1 MREIKCP
8 KCGEVFQ
15 ADEAGYAAIVKQV
28 RDEEFSRELAAKESQ
43 FQSDKESALRLT
55 RLETENRFKDDLNRK
70 DGEIEKLKSEIEA
83 ARLAGKATVSELTA
97 EKDRRIADLQGK
109 LDALSK
115 DKEIE
120 IHTLLKEK
128 ERELAEKE
136 SRILL
141 LSGEQELF
149 KKEVLLKEQSLKEQY
164 ENELKN
170 KDEEIERLKNYKL
183 KQSTKMVGESLEHH
197 CETEFN
203 RLRATG
209 FQSAYF
215 EKDNDAKLG
224 SKGDYIYRDYDQNGT
239 EFVSIMFEMKNEVE
253 TTASKKKN
261 TDFLKELDKDRR
273 QKNCEYAFLVSMLQP

>member
-83 ARLAGKATVSELTA
+83 ARLAGKATVIELTA

-149 KKEVLLKEQSLKEQY
+149 KKEVLLKERSLKEQY
-164 ENELKN
+164 ENEL
-170 KDEEIERLKNYKL
+170 
-183 KQSTKMVGESLEHH
+183 
-197 CETEFN
+197 
-203 RLRATG
+203 
-209 FQSAYF
+209 
-215 EKDNDAKLG
+215 
-224 SKGDYIYRDYDQNGT
+224 
-239 EFVSIMFEMKNEVE
+239 
-253 TTASKKKN
+253 
-261 TDFLKELDKDRR
+261 
-273 QKNCEYAFLVSMLQP
+273 